1 MLHISGSDR
10 WESRWECTVL
20 PRPPYFSNSVA
31 RLRCAGLRSSE
42 AIDSPRSEVL
52 GCSSRAPDSFTESS
66 GRCLQFKS
74 SLRRL
79 FQGHAA
85 AGKKDATLESLK
97 PKVGGPDQRSSPVRC
112 PLPAQDISLFR
123 DLLDDASWKGLD
135 SLKTCV
141 CHRSTLSRSKKC
153 ILTSRVSE
161 KQEWMSS
168 RRLSCLNRFRSS
180 FWTHTANCDCC
191 SRGWLVQEIRKL
203 QPETSALWRLP
214 WLSLGRQV

>member
-1 MLHISGSDR
+1 ML
-10 WESRWECTVL
+10 
-20 PRPPYFSNSVA
+20 
-31 RLRCAGLRSSE
+31 
-42 AIDSPRSEVL
+42 AILS
-52 GCSSRAPDSFTESS
+52 
-66 GRCLQFKS
+66 S

-168 RRLSCLNRFRSS
+168 RRRVMPEPIPKQFLDTHCELRLLFSWLARSGDPQAS
-180 FWTHTANCDCC
+180 ARDLCFVAIA
-191 SRGWLVQEIRKL
+191 LAKL
-203 QPETSALWRLP
+203 RPS
-214 WLSLGRQV
+214 SLMCHNISHSM